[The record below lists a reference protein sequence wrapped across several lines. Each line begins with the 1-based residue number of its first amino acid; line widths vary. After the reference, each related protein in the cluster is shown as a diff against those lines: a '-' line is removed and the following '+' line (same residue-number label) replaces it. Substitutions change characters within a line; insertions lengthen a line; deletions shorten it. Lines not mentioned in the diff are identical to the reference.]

1 MEKPL
6 KDMGQRIPPCF
17 QCEHSGVKKKR
28 LVCRAYP
35 NGVPEKYEFGEEEHR
50 TVQPD
55 QVGTFVLKRDV

>member
-1 MEKPL
+1 M
-6 KDMGQRIPPCF
+6 
-17 QCEHSGVKKKR
+17 
-28 LVCRAYP
+28 CRAYP